1 MPAIQE
7 VLTRH
12 ARTTFLV
19 VTNRRTRG
27 MLYRR
32 NDHRLEVSR
41 RLKGIKVI
49 DHLTQVEDHAINRQ
63 LRHPARRIGKGHLLP
78 CALLNH
84 RERKAAFFGGIGDTV
99 NHVHGTARQVKQHDA
114 DAPVTAQLERTRGK
128 VGSKPERLHYR
139 MDLIACRL
147 SHAIG
152 LVDHA
157 RHRLERNTRGNR
169 HIVHRDIFLVHRC
182 HRFSSRLYITC
193 FLCSSIHY
201 LLD

>member
-1 MPAIQE
+1 MIQE
-7 VLTRH
+7 VLARH
-12 ARTTFLV
+12 ARAALLV
-19 VTNRRTRG
+19 VTNGGAGRV
-27 MLYRR
+27 LHRR
-32 NDHRLEVSR
+32 NNHRLKVLR

-49 DHLTQVEDHAINRQ
+49 DHLTQIEDHAVNGK
-63 LRHPARRIGKGHLLP
+63 LRHPARRIGKGHVLP

-128 VGSKPERLHYR
+128 VGSKSERLHCR

-152 LVDHA
+152 LVDHT
-157 RHRLERNTRGNR
+157 RNRLERNTRGNR
-169 HIVHRDIFLVHRC
+169 HIVHRDVFLVHRC
-182 HRFSSRLYITC
+182 HCFSTRFSIAC

-201 LLD
+201 LPD